1 MRRTSTSLVLVA
13 STLAFAPAAFAQRE
27 MADEARER
35 LADDPS
41 GEPAA
46 DVGEEGDTPAPSGEN
61 GEAGDESFGGD
72 EVPSAA
78 AVTSPAPAEGG
89 ETPSTAPESYTVQ
102 PGDTLWGLSQRF
114 LNNPWYW
121 PKIWS
126 YNPQLDNPN
135 WIRPGT
141 VVRFYPGE
149 EPVVET
155 RPEEPDEPEFED
167 VGEGG
172 GFEHGK
178 GLAQRLSDLA
188 GRTAGGRR
196 REFFIPADKV
206 EDQGQVLNSPE
217 DSRMLTVPDRTY
229 VKLKSGGPGDT
240 LQIFRKEREVRH
252 PVTGANLGQMVV
264 EVGELRVDQTGKE
277 QSLGTITAAWDAV
290 ERGQYVNKLPVRID
304 RVNTVPNTKN
314 VKGYVVDAAPQT
326 LSFVAEGYL
335 VVVDKGSSDGVEVGN
350 TFTIVRAGDPYTR
363 QYSGLTDEDIGELVI
378 LETFKN
384 SSSGMLRAASRE
396 IVPGDRCEMRVP

>member
-1 MRRTSTSLVLVA
+1 MRRTSASLMLVL
-13 STLAFAPAAFAQRE
+13 STRAFAPAASAQAE
-27 MADEARER
+27 MAAEAKER

-46 DVGEEGDTPAPSGEN
+46 EVGEEGDAPAT
-61 GEAGDESFGGD
+61 GEAPDEGFGGD
-72 EVPSAA
+72 EVPTAA
-78 AVTSPAPAEGG
+78 AVTAPTATEST

-155 RPEEPDEPEFED
+155 RPEEPEDTEFED

-178 GLAQRLSDLA
+178 GLKERLSDLA
-188 GRTAGGRR
+188 GRGAGGRR

-206 EDQGQVLNSPE
+206 DDQGEVLNSPE

-304 RVNTVPNTKN
+304 RVNTVPNSKN
-314 VKGYVVDAAPQT
+314 VKGYIVDAAPQT

-335 VVVDKGSSDGVEVGN
+335 VVVDKGSADGVEVGN

-363 QYSGLTDEDIGELVI
+363 QYSGLTDEDIGDLVI
-378 LETFKN
+378 LEAFKN
-384 SSSGMLRAASRE
+384 SSSGLLRAASRE
-396 IVPGDRCEMRVP
+396 VVPGDRCEMRVP